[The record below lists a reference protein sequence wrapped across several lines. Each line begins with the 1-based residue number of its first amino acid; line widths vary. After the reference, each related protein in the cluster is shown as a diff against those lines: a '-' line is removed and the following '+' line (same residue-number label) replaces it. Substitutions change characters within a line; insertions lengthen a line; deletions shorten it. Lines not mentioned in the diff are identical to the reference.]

1 MLRRSARHISESG
14 RCEGDFHRADS
25 RRQSDVAALSLRL
38 FADCLY
44 VNDYADFVT
53 HHDPAFIERG
63 IPTDPEVVTV
73 DSRRGSKA
81 SPNYRTFIDTIFP
94 VWRLP
99 LAKILQIQNYPP
111 GDPANGEEPSNVLPL
126 SRGREDGR
134 GRGQFAARARLLA
147 AAAS

>member
-1 MLRRSARHISESG
+1 M
-14 RCEGDFHRADS
+14 
-25 RRQSDVAALSLRL
+25 AALSLRL
-38 FADCLY
+38 FADRLY
-44 VNDYADFVT
+44 VNDDADVVT
-53 HHDPAFIERG
+53 NHDTTLIKVR
-63 IPTDPEVVTV
+63 IPTDSVVVTV
-73 DSRRGSKA
+73 DRRRGSKA
-81 SPNYRTFIDTIFP
+81 SPSHRAFIDTIFP